1 MKKIEIKKMN
11 CMDVTFSI
19 REVSEILKTDIKTIE
34 RLLIENEIM
43 QVDERNILIPTEI
56 YKQYFKRKS
65 KKSMYSNFWI
75 FSHYEM
81 NNDIKEFLK
90 LIL

>member
-19 REVSEILKTDIKTIE
+19 REVAELLKTDIQTIE
-34 RLLIENEIM
+34 RLLVENGVME
-43 QVDERNILIPTEI
+43 VDSMLKLKPTPE
-56 YKQYFKRKS
+56 YKEFFKRKS
-65 KKSMYSNFWI
+65 KKVNNSNMWI

>member
-1 MKKIEIKKMN
+1 MKKNKIKFS
-11 CMDVTFSI
+11 CIDVTFKI
-19 REVSEILKTDIKTIE
+19 EEVAELLKLEESTIE
-34 RLLIENEIM
+34 KMLIENEIM
-43 QVDERNILIPTEI
+43 RVDERNILIPTES

-81 NNDIKEFLK
+81 NVDIKEFLS
-90 LIL
+90 LIK

>member
-1 MKKIEIKKMN
+1 MKKNKIKFS
-11 CMDVTFSI
+11 CIDVTFSI
-19 REVSEILKTDIKTIE
+19 QEISELLNIE
-34 RLLIENEIM
+34 LSSVEKMLIENEIM
-43 QVDERNILIPTEI
+43 QVDERNVLIPTEG

-81 NNDIKEFLK
+81 NVDIKEFLY
-90 LIL
+90 LIK

>member
-1 MKKIEIKKMN
+1 MKKNKIKFS
-11 CMDVTFSI
+11 CIDVTFKI
-19 REVSEILKTDIKTIE
+19 EEVANLLKLEETTIE
-34 RLLIENEIM
+34 KMLVENEIM
-43 QVDERNILIPTEI
+43 QVDERNILIPTES

-81 NNDIKEFLK
+81 NVDIKEFLALVK
-90 LIL
+90 